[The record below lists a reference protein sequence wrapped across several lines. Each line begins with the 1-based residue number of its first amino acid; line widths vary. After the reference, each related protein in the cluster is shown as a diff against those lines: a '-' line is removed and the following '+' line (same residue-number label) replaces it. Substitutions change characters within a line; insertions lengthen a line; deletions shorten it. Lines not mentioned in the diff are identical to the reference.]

1 MKKLIL
7 LLLITTLGFAQAPT
21 KNANGFFAGTGT
33 MNASAIGQFDSTSKG
48 FLFPRM
54 TTTQRNAIASPAT
67 SLVIFNTTTGAYN
80 YWNGTAWT
88 TFGGGG
94 VPTLQQLLDNNH
106 DLVDGNNFQGT
117 DAGEDNSGTNVN
129 AFGASAASPNSGE
142 NVNALGVA
150 SAFNNSGSRLN
161 ALGESSA
168 AFNSGNSI
176 NAFGLNSA
184 FQNTGNDLNA
194 FGQEAAYDNTA
205 NDVNAFGFGAA
216 GGNSAPHVNAFGFF
230 AGNEYGVS
238 NVFKNVNLF
247 GFFASADADNQ
258 NVFSKWVSGTTKYL
272 GRLSFNN
279 ITADRKWE
287 LPNASGT
294 IALTSDI
301 TSATSLQAV
310 TTNGKT
316 TTKGVTLL
324 VPTSGAPEDSY
335 LNVKLNSG
343 AFIRGVEL
351 GHRQTAGDRTGFLK
365 LLNVE
370 TFEQLVFDNEKIN
383 FQSDTKNINYLFD
396 KTKANGNYTIATTSD
411 IPSAI
416 TVDANPTDGSSNAV
430 SSNGVFDALATKV
443 SKSDYTPSHSILVQ
457 QSGTGSPTALQVGN
471 NTLVGRVSG
480 GGSDIDDL
488 STSQVRTMLSIN
500 NVDNTSDANK
510 PVSTATQTALD
521 LKADKSSTPSIVIR
535 NITPSTA
542 LTGTTSETQ
551 ITSFNFT
558 IPANT
563 FSANDILK
571 VETIAWEKSGTA
583 NASTCRIKLSNTNN
597 YAGASNVL
605 ILAASAANIN
615 MRGTRTYKIAGGN
628 LKGLMSSSA
637 NGIFNDNT
645 LTNVAVS
652 TLALDVTQ
660 PIYGFVSLANTSSA
674 DSTIVNE
681 LIISKW

>member
-94 VPTLQQLLDNNH
+94 VPTLQQVLDNNH
-106 DLVDGNNFQGT
+106 DLVDGNNFQGS
-117 DAGEDNSGTNVN
+117 DAGVGNEGAYVNGFGIEAASYNSGNNINALGAQAAFENISSDVNALGDGAASVNSGDNVN
-129 AFGASAASPNSGE
+129 AFGFRAASYNSG
-142 NVNALGVA
+142 
-150 SAFNNSGSRLN
+150 
-161 ALGESSA
+161 
-168 AFNSGNSI
+168 
-176 NAFGLNSA
+176 
-184 FQNTGNDLNA
+184 T
-194 FGQEAAYDNTA
+194 
-205 NDVNAFGFGAA
+205 DVNAFGDYAA
-216 GGNSAPHVNAFGFF
+216 SDNTAPHVNAFGFF
-230 AGNEYGVS
+230 AGYEFS
-238 NVFKNVNLF
+238 IANVFKNVNLF

-258 NVFSKWVSGTTKYL
+258 NVFSKWVTGTTKYL

-316 TTKGVTLL
+316 TNKGITLT
-324 VPTSGAPEDSY
+324 VPTTYDDNSY
-335 LNVKLNSG
+335 FKINLGSQIIPG
-343 AFIRGVEL
+343 FTA
-351 GHRQTAGDRTGFLK
+351 GHRETAGDRTGFITFRNIEDYEE
-365 LLNVE
+365 LNI
-370 TFEQLVFDNEKIN
+370 DNDKVNILTE
-383 FQSDTKNINYLFD
+383 TKNINYLFD
-396 KTKANGNYTIATTSD
+396 KTKASGTYTLATTSD
-411 IPSAI
+411 IPAGI
-416 TVDANPTDGSSNAV
+416 TVDATPTDGSSNAV
-430 SSNGVFDALATKV
+430 SSNGVFDALVTKV

-457 QSGTGSPTALQVGN
+457 QSGTGSPTALQVVN

-510 PVSTATQTALD
+510 PVSTATQTALN
-521 LKADKSSTPSIVIR
+521 LKVNKNRFIYQPKVSVTGIIGETNICSFKIDGGAYESTDAFKLDFIMLKSTTAASSTFKVYV
-535 NITPSTA
+535 
-542 LTGTTSETQ
+542 GTTSGSRTNQ
-551 ITSFNFT
+551 IMQVAIIGANRTGDVTRLYNIDAGSLDTSVIF
-558 IPANT
+558 
-563 FSANDILK
+563 
-571 VETIAWEKSGTA
+571 TA
-583 NASTCRIKLSNTNN
+583 NAQSGLSGINALNTPISVNMAN
-597 YAGASNVL
+597 DLWITITANPSVTSESHGVLMASV
-605 ILAASAANIN
+605 
-615 MRGTRTYKIAGGN
+615 TP
-628 LKGLMSSSA
+628 LK
-637 NGIFNDNT
+637 
-645 LTNVAVS
+645 
-652 TLALDVTQ
+652 
-660 PIYGFVSLANTSSA
+660 
-674 DSTIVNE
+674 
-681 LIISKW
+681 